1 LGEAPKFWAK
11 LAKEIF
17 SHQNDA
23 LGFVIL
29 HEMDNLLYTSSALS
43 FLLQNQARPITFTTG
58 HNLFDLHQAELRT
71 NIIHA
76 FHLTQF
82 NLNEIVFVF
91 GNKIFR
97 ANQAEYSGQAGP
109 LAFDAKPEGILG
121 RIDFS
126 VRLFD
131 DQLTK
136 SRGKIK
142 FSENLNDRIEI
153 LDLSPMVNLKIISKN
168 INSKNG
174 LIINTNN
181 YKVLPHDLTAW
192 LQTQNNLPII
202 IWSQPVK
209 NQIVAPKN
217 IIVIDNMT
225 WPTTLTKFM
234 WALGQTQNLKKIREI
249 MTTNVSREIFK

>member
-1 LGEAPKFWAK
+1 
-11 LAKEIF
+11 
-17 SHQNDA
+17 
-23 LGFVIL
+23 
-29 HEMDNLLYTSSALS
+29 
-43 FLLQNQARPITFTTG
+43 
-58 HNLFDLHQAELRT
+58 
-71 NIIHA
+71 
-76 FHLTQF
+76 
-82 NLNEIVFVF
+82 
-91 GNKIFR
+91 
-97 ANQAEYSGQAGP
+97 
-109 LAFDAKPEGILG
+109 
-121 RIDFS
+121 
-126 VRLFD
+126 
-131 DQLTK
+131 
-136 SRGKIK
+136 
-142 FSENLNDRIEI
+142 
-153 LDLSPMVNLKIISKN
+153 MVNLKIISKN

-209 NQIVAPKN
+209 NQIVATKN